1 MVRDQHNHPCIAAWI
16 LGSENGTFML
26 QNGNK
31 LLNAIS
37 PIDTCRPAISNF
49 NSIYLD
55 NEANFHKD
63 TGKIIPV
70 SIDRISQYATMRV
83 NPRLNPSAAYT
94 HYLAHMLDKEDVELM
109 VPDTGLGDS
118 HFQDEEEPILNDIE
132 NKVLVTLKNNTL
144 FPKRATTIAG
154 PRSVK
159 SQKAIKN
166 EFKSVETFVADNKLS
181 IWPNFESFNAD
192 VYRIALKSKY
202 DQITA
207 FQSNP
212 QIAGFFIDQWADN
225 GTDFSGFTDENRKSK
240 GIQNFAREITAPS
253 RVLISELEH
262 VVTPQSEVSFQLT
275 LLNNS
280 RLEDVEIEVSLLD
293 AKDKVINTQKV
304 MPEEPAD
311 KKTLTQLGICT
322 LMAPRAT
329 GLYKIKLTL
338 KDCGKEV
345 HSSYE
350 DLIVIDQADVKD
362 AMSKVC
368 FLDNYDE
375 SSDVLAALDG
385 SEQIIFTAN
394 LSSWPDEILEKIK
407 AHWTTGANEFSLH
420 YLPKDS
426 PLLAVFGGNGVLDH
440 NSASAMPGISLNE
453 LAGAKVYARSV
464 TLKDGE
470 IKTGVDLQLVPFGK
484 GQIMFNQFSKEV
496 PAYFDFAQHRLWRA

>member
-1 MVRDQHNHPCIAAWI
+1 M
-16 LGSENGTFML
+16 
-26 QNGNK
+26 
-31 LLNAIS
+31 
-37 PIDTCRPAISNF
+37 
-49 NSIYLD
+49 
-55 NEANFHKD
+55 
-63 TGKIIPV
+63 
-70 SIDRISQYATMRV
+70 
-83 NPRLNPSAAYT
+83 
-94 HYLAHMLDKEDVELM
+94 
-109 VPDTGLGDS
+109 
-118 HFQDEEEPILNDIE
+118 
-132 NKVLVTLKNNTL
+132 
-144 FPKRATTIAG
+144 
-154 PRSVK
+154 
-159 SQKAIKN
+159 
-166 EFKSVETFVADNKLS
+166 ETFVADEKLS

-240 GIQNFAREITAPS
+240 GLQSFTRSITAPS

-262 VVTPQSEVSFQLT
+262 VVAPQSEVSFQLT

-293 AKDKVINTQKV
+293 SNDKVLNTQKV
-304 MPEEPAD
+304 LPEEPAD

-322 LMAPRAT
+322 LMAPRST
-329 GLYKIKLTL
+329 GMYKIKLTL
-338 KDCGKEV
+338 KDNGKEI
-345 HSSYE
+345 HSSLE
-350 DLIVIDQADVKD
+350 DLIVIEQTDVKE

-375 SSDVLAALDG
+375 SSDALAALDG

-394 LSSWPDEILEKIK
+394 LSSWPDEILDKIIDVTK
-407 AHWTTGANEFSLH
+407 NGGKTLLLSDMTTEDIDLLNQSHNFENNIEAHWTTGANEFSLH

-426 PLLAVFGGNGVLDH
+426 PLMTVFGGNGVLDH

-453 LAGAKVYARSV
+453 LAGAQVYARSV

-470 IKTGVDLQLVPFGK
+470 IKTGVDLQLVPFGNGK
-484 GQIMFNQFSKEV
+484 IMFNQFSVIEGLETNALSDALFTAIV
-496 PAYFDFAQHRLWRA
+496 NLL